1 MRIIL
6 VCSAGMSTSILV
18 RKMRN
23 AAEERGMEADVNAMP
38 ESELHAHAGNVDVV
52 LIGPQ
57 VRYLEDQIKE
67 KVKGYDVAVAVID
80 QMAYG
85 MARGEKVLDQA
96 LELKSE

>member
-1 MRIIL
+1 MKVIL

-18 RKMRN
+18 QKMRN
-23 AAEERGMEADVNAMP
+23 AAEERELEAEIDAMP
-38 ESELHAHAGNVDVV
+38 ESELHAHVANVDVV

-67 KVKGYDVAVAVID
+67 KVKDYNVEVAVID

-85 MARGEKVLDQA
+85 MAKGDKVLEQA
-96 LELKSE
+96 LELKG